1 MQPPNRPRKV
11 NTTKSKTL
19 KWDATTAKRRE
30 IRAAF
35 MATHIIIVAK
45 RHTADSWVLLNRRS
59 LREAA
64 VLLWALNA
72 MFHV

>member
-1 MQPPNRPRKV
+1 M
-11 NTTKSKTL
+11 
-19 KWDATTAKRRE
+19 AK
-30 IRAAF
+30 
-35 MATHIIIVAK
+35 HIIIVAK
-45 RHTADSWVLLNRRS
+45 RHAADSWVLLNRRS